1 MSSTARLPTAQRMTE
16 LGWLKG
22 EAKIPAPRSGGP
34 GRGRQGG
41 EQGTGEKWPWHERKR
56 RDFRRMDGLIERRVC
71 WLTIVANQAT
81 LNLSGIKNQ
90 CIMVM
95 NSMGQEIWA
104 GQRGC
109 LSSMISEP
117 QQVRLEGGTVI
128 IWRLLHSLVPKLEW
142 FKGWA
147 QLGLSPQVPTSG
159 LSMWPGPP
167 CSMETWGQLNL
178 LHGAHGNRVVTG
190 VPEQVCCSTRW

>member
-1 MSSTARLPTAQRMTE
+1 MSSTARLPTAQRMTG

-41 EQGTGEKWPWHERKR
+41 EQGTGEKWPRHESKR

-117 QQVRLEGGTVI
+117 QQVRLEGWDCNHLEASSLTGAQAGMVQRLGSAGTVTPSTYQ
-128 IWRLLHSLVPKLEW
+128 WPLHVAWASL
-142 FKGWA
+142 
-147 QLGLSPQVPTSG
+147 Q
-159 LSMWPGPP
+159 
-167 CSMETWGQLNL
+167 
-178 LHGAHGNRVVTG
+178 HGNLGAVESLTRGSRKPSRNRCARAG
-190 VPEQVCCSTRW
+190 VL